1 VEGKIKFM
9 APATEGNYT
18 FVAYLVCDGYVGF
31 DKKAEFRL
39 RVVRDEVADRERAAQ
54 AERTRLRQAKLALE
68 GKVEEGSDEDEDEDD
83 DDYDDDLDDSAD
95 GEDKNDDN

>member
-18 FVAYLVCDGYVGF
+18 FVAYLVCDGYHGF
-31 DKKAEFRL
+31 DKKVEFRL
-39 RVVRDEVADRERAAQ
+39 RIVRDEVAERERTAQ

-68 GKVEEGSDEDEDEDD
+68 GKGAGSEDEDEDD
-83 DDYDDDLDDSAD
+83 DDDSLAD
-95 GEDKNDDN
+95 SDEDENDSN